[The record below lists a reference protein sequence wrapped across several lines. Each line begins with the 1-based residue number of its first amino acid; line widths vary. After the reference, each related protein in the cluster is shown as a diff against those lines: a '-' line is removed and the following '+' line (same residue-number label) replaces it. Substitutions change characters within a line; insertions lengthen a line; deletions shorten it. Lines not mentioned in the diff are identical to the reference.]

1 MTSTISGDTAVAS
14 SESGISHPPLHGFR
28 GDRPEGVSATSPKG
42 LTLAISREAGA
53 RGTTIA
59 RKVGELLGWQVF
71 DQELLDYL
79 LLDET
84 GRAGLLG
91 DIPDSARAW
100 SEARFARLQR
110 VRKISTEGESTEL
123 FQLMFAFA
131 ARGVVILVGRG
142 AGFLR
147 PAETTVH
154 ARIVAPFEAR
164 VKFLAQSLRL
174 TREEAENEVRNR
186 DTRRAMFLTRTV
198 HREPA
203 DDTAYDVIVNSTRL
217 SVEGAAQFL
226 AWCVR
231 TKQQFHEQ
239 SEPMPS

>member
-1 MTSTISGDTAVAS
+1 MTSSIAGGTAVAS
-14 SESGISHPPLHGFR
+14 RENGISHPPLHGFR
-28 GDRPEGVSATSPKG
+28 GDRPEGITTTPRG

-84 GRAGLLG
+84 GRAGLMA

-100 SEARFARLQR
+100 SEEHFAKLQR
-110 VRKISTEGESTEL
+110 DRRISTEGESTAL
-123 FQLMFAFA
+123 FRLMFAIA
-131 ARGVVILVGRG
+131 ARGDAILVGRG
-142 AGFLR
+142 AGFLL

-154 ARIVAPFEAR
+154 ARIVAPFESR
-164 VKFLAQSLRL
+164 VSYLAQSLRL
-174 TREEAENEVRNR
+174 TREEAQDEVRNR

-198 HREPA
+198 HREPG
-203 DDTAYDVIVNSTRL
+203 DETAYDLVINSTRL
-217 SVEGAAQFL
+217 GVEGSAQFL
-226 AWCVR
+226 AACIR
-231 TKQQFHEQ
+231 TKQQFHEL
-239 SEPMPS
+239 SESMSS